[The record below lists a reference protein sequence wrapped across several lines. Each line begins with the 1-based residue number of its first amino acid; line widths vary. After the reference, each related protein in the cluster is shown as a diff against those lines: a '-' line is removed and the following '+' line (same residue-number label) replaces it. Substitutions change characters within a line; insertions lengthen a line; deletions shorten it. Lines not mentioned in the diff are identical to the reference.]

1 MTVPGKPT
9 IRPPL
14 RMRMH
19 RRGSPIALAPRN
31 HLWVYMVL
39 IAGVVAMLMPF
50 VWMVLGSFKTNTELL
65 KSPPTWWPEH
75 ATLANYA
82 TLFNKLDFAS
92 FFTNSV
98 VVACSVAAGNVVF
111 CSMMG
116 YALAKMDFRG
126 KKLLFGLTM
135 SLLMVPG
142 LVTFVPLFVLVA
154 NLGMLNSYAGLIL
167 PFLAGP
173 LGVFLMR
180 QFIGGL
186 PDELIEAAR
195 IDGASELRIFARVIM
210 PLSGPA
216 IATLTI
222 LTFLSSWNN
231 FLWPLVVAQTQNMY
245 TLPVAIALFSVGQN
259 ANQYGLMM
267 AGAVVIVVPVL
278 AVFVALQRYFIQ
290 GVAMTGIK

>member
-1 MTVPGKPT
+1 MTNRTSTRPT
-9 IRPPL
+9 
-14 RMRMH
+14 RMRKYH
-19 RRGSPIALAPRN
+19 RDSTVLAPRN
-31 HLWVYMVL
+31 HLWVYTVL
-39 IAGVVAMLMPF
+39 IVGVVAMAMPF

-65 KSPPTWWPEH
+65 KSPPTWWPEQ

-92 FFTNSV
+92 FVTNSV
-98 VVACSVAAGNVVF
+98 VVAVAVAAGNVVF

-126 KKLLFGLTM
+126 KRVLFGLTM

-195 IDGASELRIFARVIM
+195 IDGAGELRIFARVIM

-245 TLPVAIALFSVGQN
+245 TLPVAIALFSIGQN

-267 AGAVVIVVPVL
+267 AGAVMIVVPVL

>member
-1 MTVPGKPT
+1 
-9 IRPPL
+9 
-14 RMRMH
+14 
-19 RRGSPIALAPRN
+19 
-31 HLWVYMVL
+31 MVL